1 MIEHQI
7 QTCMLSD
14 AYDNNAKIWMLVIV
28 FSTYLTITFVA
39 FVLIRAEKE
48 WFQRVGS
55 HLMISSVT

>member
-1 MIEHQI
+1 
-7 QTCMLSD
+7 MLSD